1 MSCLDPG
8 TFSLHQTKFCWI
20 LPPNTTLNCIIL
32 PYPILYFNEH
42 QEPVSLD
49 LPKIVNPLNMFLE
62 NDDLQYSSQR
72 HIPIKHKYGIDHP
85 SQVGGGRSVTFRRTR
100 KTSGT
105 QGTELTLKEHAS
117 NTGFALDLPFEQ
129 LDPNLGTLSNQRH
142 PPRSKTIG
150 DGAYSWCPDSGL
162 NHIRN
167 HAPKRVRCRVRCW
180 AWNVLHTSISI

>member
-1 MSCLDPG
+1 MRCRWDELS
-8 TFSLHQTKFCWI
+8 KFCWI
-20 LPPNTTLNCIIL
+20 LPPNTTLNCKIL
-32 PYPILYFNEH
+32 PYPILYFHEH
-42 QEPVSLD
+42 QLPVSLV

-62 NDDLQYSSQR
+62 NDDVQYSSQR
-72 HIPIKHKYGIDHP
+72 LIPIKHKYGPDHP
-85 SQVGGGRSVTFRRTR
+85 SQGRGGGDSVTFHRTR
-100 KTSGT
+100 EKKP
-105 QGTELTLKEHAS
+105 LVPRVRREHAS

-150 DGAYSWCPDSGL
+150 DGAYSWCPDSGP

-167 HAPKRVRCRVRCW
+167 DAPKRVRCRVRRW

>member
-32 PYPILYFNEH
+32 PYPILYFTEH
-42 QEPVSLD
+42 QLPVSLV

-72 HIPIKHKYGIDHP
+72 HIPIKHKYGLDHP
-85 SQVGGGRSVTFRRTR
+85 SQGGGGTLWQSAAREK

-117 NTGFALDLPFEQ
+117 DTGFALDLPFEQ
-129 LDPNLGTLSNQRH
+129 LDPILKH
-142 PPRSKTIG
+142 
-150 DGAYSWCPDSGL
+150 
-162 NHIRN
+162 
-167 HAPKRVRCRVRCW
+167 
-180 AWNVLHTSISI
+180 